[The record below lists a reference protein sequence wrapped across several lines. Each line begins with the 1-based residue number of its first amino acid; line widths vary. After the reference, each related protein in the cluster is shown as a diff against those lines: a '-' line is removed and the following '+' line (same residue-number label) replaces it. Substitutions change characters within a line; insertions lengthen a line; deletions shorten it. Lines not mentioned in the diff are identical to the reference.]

1 VLAQAAPART
11 RAHCLSPNVARSA
24 TRVQTPTRSA
34 PVLRR
39 AAGLRRPRT
48 AAALTAEPVR
58 LRKRRSR
65 RMRGLHS
72 MLQHSAT
79 CCNMLQRSAT
89 CVRCTSDGPGA
100 AGCAACAVR
109 STWQGQGAPPLAHRR
124 SVSAAVSDYRSGGRR
139 LGVRE
144 TGPTRL
150 VEPVDELG
158 AHCGCDCGD
167 ARRQRPRLRSF
178 EHEALRHTIAIS
190 RSRLVQHVAPQHNSL
205 QHSTPRRNTAQP
217 VATQHTGLQRS
228 TPGCNV
234 ATHNRRVDAPI
245 RTAAAQRR
253 RWPAHQVDGE
263 DGAIQMRQQQE
274 RALPLA
280 ERQVH
285 LQCDAPPR

>member
-89 CVRCTSDGPGA
+89 CVRCTSDGPGCRRMRGLCGAFDMARPRRA
-100 AGCAACAVR
+100 AARAPAQRVSGCIGL
-109 STWQGQGAPPLAHRR
+109 SK
-124 SVSAAVSDYRSGGRR
+124 
-139 LGVRE
+139 
-144 TGPTRL
+144 
-150 VEPVDELG
+150 
-158 AHCGCDCGD
+158 
-167 ARRQRPRLRSF
+167 RRQAVGCEGDGSD
-178 EHEALRHTIAIS
+178 S
-190 RSRLVQHVAPQHNSL
+190 
-205 QHSTPRRNTAQP
+205 PRRA
-217 VATQHTGLQRS
+217 G
-228 TPGCNV
+228 G
-234 ATHNRRVDAPI
+234 
-245 RTAAAQRR
+245 
-253 RWPAHQVDGE
+253 
-263 DGAIQMRQQQE
+263 
-274 RALPLA
+274 
-280 ERQVH
+280 
-285 LQCDAPPR
+285 

>member
-1 VLAQAAPART
+1 
-11 RAHCLSPNVARSA
+11 
-24 TRVQTPTRSA
+24 VQTPTRSA
-34 PVLRR
+34 PS
-39 AAGLRRPRT
+39 AAQQGCGGRT

-79 CCNMLQRSAT
+79 CCNAAQRVCVAPAT
-89 CVRCTSDGPGA
+89 VPGA

-158 AHCGCDCGD
+158 AHRGCDCGD

-190 RSRLVQHVAPQHNSL
+190 RSRLVQHVATQHNSL

-263 DGAIQMRQQQE
+263 DGAVQMRQQQE